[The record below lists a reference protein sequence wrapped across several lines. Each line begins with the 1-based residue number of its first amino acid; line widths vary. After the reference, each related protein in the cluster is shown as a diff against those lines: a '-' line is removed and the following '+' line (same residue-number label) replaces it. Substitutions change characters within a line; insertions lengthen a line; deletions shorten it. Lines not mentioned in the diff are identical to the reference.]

1 MTIRLEHP
9 DDYNTILQLTYEAFL
24 TLDYPG
30 RRRLDEHYLIHL
42 LQGSPFI
49 IQELCFVAEQNGE
62 IVGHIL
68 YTKSEI
74 LCPDNTIIDT
84 ITFGPLSVLP
94 EFQKQGIGAAL
105 VHHSIEKA
113 QELGYGA
120 VLITGVSDYYPKL
133 GFKRARDYGL
143 TLPDGTAE
151 DSFMAYELKPDY
163 LTGGGTLRVLPPEFE
178 QSEKDDAGFEA
189 FHKHYMKEHY
199 PEILTLRP
207 LFDNDIALMERWL
220 YLAHVAKWYKH
231 PEHWLKELHE
241 RRGEFSFL
249 THFIVEYEGV
259 PIGFCQYYDCYFA
272 QEHEVWNDKCHTGE
286 KQGEVFSIDY
296 LIGEPDYLSKG
307 YGKEIV
313 RLLTERI
320 QNIPSAKKII
330 VQPEQDNDNSR
341 AVLTA
346 NGYTCYKDTDVFF
359 LPLGVKIREITK
371 SEVPLLKDF
380 LYHAIFL
387 HPGTAPLPR
396 EVIYNPDIYIY
407 IENFGGK
414 DDCGLIAKQNGIIVG
429 AVWTRIIPAFGHVDD
444 ETPELAFSV
453 LPKYRGQGI
462 GTMLLTHLFE
472 LLRER
477 GYRRTSLSVQKEN
490 PALRLYLRMGYE
502 IIHEYDE
509 DYIMVRTCI

>member
-143 TLPDGTAE
+143 TLPDGTAD

-163 LTGGGTLRVLPPEFE
+163 LIGGGTFRFLPPEFE
-178 QSEKDDAGFEA
+178 QSENDDAGFEA
-189 FHKHYMKEHY
+189 FHMYYMKERY

-249 THFIVEYEGV
+249 THFIVEYEGA

-296 LIGEPDYLSKG
+296 LIGEPDYLCKG
-307 YGKEIV
+307 YG
-313 RLLTERI
+313 
-320 QNIPSAKKII
+320 
-330 VQPEQDNDNSR
+330 
-341 AVLTA
+341 
-346 NGYTCYKDTDVFF
+346 
-359 LPLGVKIREITK
+359 
-371 SEVPLLKDF
+371 
-380 LYHAIFL
+380 YHAIFL

-429 AVWTRIIPAFGHVDD
+429 AVWTRIIPVFGHVDD

-462 GTMLLTHLFE
+462 GTMLLTNLFE

-502 IIHEYDE
+502 IILENDE